1 METADM
7 ALKIVALN
15 IETMK
20 IFFKLLKI
28 LGFTAKAKYKESSYL
43 QILQ

>member
-7 ALKIVALN
+7 ALKIVAFN

-20 IFFKLLKI
+20 IFFKLLEI
-28 LGFTAKAKYKESSYL
+28 LGFTTKAKYKERGSH